1 MKKWLLLL
9 LGLILI
15 VILSYF
21 CFLTKTPTIQNDL
34 VSKTQTQYKKQG
46 IEGINIKNSGNN
58 LNATRVLILTG
69 TVLTGDEKNR
79 AMNITKNIEGVT
91 GVDNQIVIKTEV
103 IETPSPYKTLP
114 INKERD
120 EKLKTEE
127 KSNIENKTIIEQVEE
142 VKDLSL
148 LTQPIST
155 ESIEITTT
163 VKEEIAISNNLK
175 EEAEENRTISEERQ
189 ENQTVAIS
197 CQKQFKELLSENKIN
212 FIHNQTDIKSSSYA
226 LLEQLIETS
235 KSCPNAQIIIEGHTD
250 SDGKRQYNQ
259 ILSEKRANAVKSYLI
274 EKGISQNRLSTI
286 GHGEIIPIA
295 TNNTSAGRKINR
307 RIEFNIKG
315 VK

>member
-21 CFLTKTPTIQNDL
+21 CFLTKTSTIQNDL
-34 VSKTQTQYKKQG
+34 VSKTQTEYEKQA

-58 LNATRVLILTG
+58 LNATRILILTG
-69 TVLTGDEKNR
+69 TVLTVDEKNR
-79 AMNITKNIEGVT
+79 AMNIAKNIEGVT
-91 GVDNQIVIKTEV
+91 GVDNQIVINTEL
-103 IETPSPYKTLP
+103 IETPPPYKTFS

-127 KSNIENKTIIEQVEE
+127 KSNIENKTIIEQGEE
-142 VKDLSL
+142 LNLSL
-148 LTQPIST
+148 LTNPIST
-155 ESIEITTT
+155 ESIEITTI
-163 VKEEIAISNNLK
+163 VKEE
-175 EEAEENRTISEERQ
+175 EAEGNRTISEERQ

-250 SDGKRQYNQ
+250 SEGKRQYNQ

-295 TNNTSAGRKINR
+295 TNNTSEGRKINR

-315 VK
+315 VKQ